1 MPLPL
6 IIALP
11 LVGALVAPA
20 IVRMLGAR
28 LCGLILSLVPFSIAA
43 WLLVDPAAGAAG
55 SWSVPW
61 LPALGIDFALRV
73 AGPET
78 LFLLLVSFIGGA
90 ILIYG
95 GCYLAKDPRVSR
107 FFVIILLFMASML
120 GVILADDMVVMFVF
134 WELTSIT
141 SFLLIGFKHGDAGA
155 RKAALKAL
163 LVTGG
168 GGLALLVGL
177 VVLSQISGVTRLS
190 QLPSVADTAAQS
202 VLFPVAFLLI
212 LAGAFTKSAQ
222 VPFHFWLPGAMS
234 APTPVSAYLHSA
246 TMVKAGIILLVKL
259 WPAFSGLPLWQ
270 WTITPAGAVTMLAG
284 ASMAILQTDL
294 KRLLAYSTVSMLGA
308 MTMLLGLGSPAALKA
323 AFVLILAHGLYKAAL
338 FLVAGTIDHT
348 TGTRDIR
355 GLNGLGR
362 SLPVLAVA
370 GICATV
376 SMSGFPPT
384 LGFMSKE
391 LLLEAGLAATGTAWS
406 IVIAGVIAG
415 ALGMAV
421 AIASGVRPFFGPANE
436 RPLHLPDAGLIIPPL
451 VLAALGIL
459 LALVPSYL
467 ETRLVAPA
475 VTPLTGGGAGAPLSL
490 WHGLTPALGLGIL
503 TLFLGFLLDRFRM
516 KIDRGRELPR
526 SLACLTPTAIY
537 HSGMEGLLRL
547 ASWLTGWIQH
557 GQLRIYVR
565 VTLIAAAVLILH
577 AVVLSKG
584 RFSLAST
591 VPVEPFG
598 LTVLLLMS
606 ASAIAAARAQSR
618 LRAILCL
625 GGVGYSVALLF
636 VAYGAPDLA
645 LTQLLVETLTVVLFS
660 FIILKLPQ
668 IRIITDKRERGWD
681 LLVACGA
688 GVAMTLVVW
697 KAVHVRVHDSISPG
711 LVERSATE
719 GFGLNVVNV
728 ILVDFRA
735 LDTLGEITVLALACL
750 GVTALLAGRRRRGRP
765 AHSELFNSGDE
776 TSGTGR

>member
-20 IVRMLGAR
+20 MGRLLGAR

-43 WLLVDPAAGAAG
+43 SLLVAPPDGT
-55 SWSVPW
+55 WSMPW
-61 LPALGIDFALRV
+61 LPSLGINFALGATGTE
-73 AGPET
+73 A
-78 LFLLLVSFIGGA
+78 LFLLLVSFIGGG

-95 GCYLAKDPRVSR
+95 SSYLAEDRQLPR
-107 FFVIILLFMASML
+107 FHVIILLFMASML
-120 GVILADDMVVMFVF
+120 GVILADDMVLLFVF
-134 WELTSIT
+134 WELTGIT
-141 SFLLIGFKHGDAGA
+141 SFLLIGFKHADAGA

-177 VVLSQISGVTRLS
+177 IILSQISGVTVIS
-190 QLPSVADTAAQS
+190 QLPSVAEAAS
-202 VLFPVAFLLI
+202 GSALFPLAFFLI

-259 WPAFSGLPLWQ
+259 WPAFSGLALWQ
-270 WTITPAGAVTMLAG
+270 WSITPVGAATMLVG

-294 KRLLAYSTVSMLGA
+294 KRLLAYSTISMLGA
-308 MTMLLGLGSPAALKA
+308 MTMLLGLGDAPALKA
-323 AFVLILAHGLYKAAL
+323 ALVLVLAHGLYKASL

-355 GLNGLGR
+355 GLGGLAGA
-362 SLPVLAVA
+362 LPLLACA
-370 GICATV
+370 GICATI

-391 LLLEAGLAATGTAWS
+391 LLLEAGLAAKGTAW
-406 IVIAGVIAG
+406 IIAIAGVVAG

-421 AIASGVRPFFGPANE
+421 AIASGVRPFFGPPNE
-436 RPLHLPDAGLIIPPL
+436 RPLHLPGAGLIIPPL
-451 VLAALGIL
+451 VLSALGII
-459 LALVPSYL
+459 LALFPGVL
-467 ETRLVAPA
+467 ETRLLGPA
-475 VTPLTGGGAGAPLSL
+475 LSPLTGGDAGVPLSL
-490 WHGLTPALGLGIL
+490 WHGFTPALGLGVL
-503 TLFLGFLLDRFRM
+503 TLLLGFILDRCRTR
-516 KIDRGRELPR
+516 INRGRDLPPLLSR
-526 SLACLTPTAIY
+526 LTPTSLY
-537 HSGMEGLLRL
+537 HDSLDGLLRL
-547 ASWLTGWIQH
+547 ASLLTGWIQH

-591 VPVEPFG
+591 VPVDTFG
-598 LTVLLLMS
+598 FTVLLLMS

-645 LTQLLVETLTVVLFS
+645 VTQLLVETLTVVLFS

-719 GFGLNVVNV
+719 AFGLNVVNV

-750 GVTALLAGRRRRGRP
+750 GVTALLAGRKRRGRGRQS
-765 AHSELFNSGDE
+765 HLFTSGDE
-776 TSGTGR
+776 TSGNGR